1 MDTALAAVAPVGRVI
16 ITIPPPGA
24 AQTIMTMTPTA
35 DAATQPIRVF
45 QDLLDILAGNP
56 QLADLMRQH
65 LLTQELLNLPQ
76 VVAQIAA
83 EQQRTNEIVAQLAAD
98 LQRTNEVVAQ
108 LAADLQRTNEV
119 VAQLAADLQR
129 TNEVVAQLAADL
141 QRTNEIVAQMLEVQR
156 QHTQDIAELKT
167 GVADLQAGQARM
179 ETRLDDLAAKF
190 LYLDARKMTG
200 PIADKFNIRRPVWL
214 ENNDL
219 VNIVDDAGELADAI
233 PRNELASLL
242 HSDLAIRATDKS
254 DRQTRYILIEC
265 TGSITRNDVNRIR
278 RNAGHLARLT
288 CHATYPLIIG
298 KLPPDNILREAESS
312 GVHCLQPGERITR
325 VD

>member
-1 MDTALAAVAPVGRVI
+1 MDTALAAVAPVARVI
-16 ITIPPPGA
+16 IAIPPQGA
-24 AQTIMTMTPTA
+24 GQTIMTMTPTA

-76 VVAQIAA
+76 IVAQIAA
-83 EQQRTNEIVAQLAAD
+83 EQQRTNEIVAQLG
-98 LQRTNEVVAQ
+98 R
-108 LAADLQRTNEV
+108 
-119 VAQLAADLQR
+119 
-129 TNEVVAQLAADL
+129 DL

-167 GVADLQAGQARM
+167 GVADLQAGQADLQAGQANLQAGQARM
-179 ETRLDDLAAKF
+179 ETRLDNLAAKF
-190 LYLDARKMTG
+190 LYLDAKKMTG
-200 PIADKFNIRRPVWL
+200 PIASRFNVRRPMWL

-219 VNIVDDAGELADAI
+219 VNIVDDAGDLADAI
-233 PRNELASLL
+233 PRNEIDSLL
-242 HSDLAIRATDKS
+242 HSDLAIRAIDKS

-278 RNAGHLARLT
+278 RNAGHLSRLT
-288 CHATYPLIIG
+288 GHETYPLIIG
-298 KLPPDNILREAESS
+298 KLPPAHILQEAEAG
-312 GVHCLQPGERITR
+312 GVHCLQPGEKVTR

>member
-1 MDTALAAVAPVGRVI
+1 
-16 ITIPPPGA
+16 
-24 AQTIMTMTPTA
+24 MTMTPTA

-98 LQRTNEVVAQ
+98 LQRTNE
-108 LAADLQRTNEV
+108 
-119 VAQLAADLQR
+119 
-129 TNEVVAQLAADL
+129 
-141 QRTNEIVAQMLEVQR
+141 IVAQMLEVQR
-156 QHTQDIAELKT
+156 QHTQDIADLKA
-167 GVADLQAGQARM
+167 GQARLESGQADLQAGQARM
-179 ETRLDDLAAKF
+179 ETRLDNLAAKF
-190 LYLDARKMTG
+190 LPFDAKKMIG
-200 PIADKFNIRRPVWL
+200 PIADRFNIRRPVWL
-214 ENNDL
+214 ENTDL
-219 VNIVDDAGELADAI
+219 LYIVDDSGDLADAI
-233 PRNELASLL
+233 PRNEINSLL
-242 HSDLAIRATDKS
+242 HSDLAIRAIDKS

-288 CHATYPLIIG
+288 GHATYPLIIG
-298 KLPPDNILREAESS
+298 KLPPDNILQEAEST
-312 GVHCLQPGERITR
+312 GVHCLQPGEKVTR